1 MSLIRQACALIE
13 DVRFDKK
20 VGVGMV
26 VEGLVVGPLD
36 LAGGA
41 GVGTGVQGQVGREA
55 RYWLLIWAAEYLQ
68 SEVEACD
75 ASLAISSAL
84 SLPKMPLCDLTF

>member
-13 DVRFDKK
+13 DVRFVKK

-26 VEGLVVGPLD
+26 VEGLVVGPLE
-36 LAGGA
+36 LTGGA
-41 GVGTGVQGQVGREA
+41 GVQGQVGREA
-55 RYWLLIWAAEYLQ
+55 RYWLLMWAAEYLQ

>member
-13 DVRFDKK
+13 DVRFVKK
-20 VGVGMV
+20 VGVGM
-26 VEGLVVGPLD
+26 VEGLVVGPLE

-41 GVGTGVQGQVGREA
+41 GVDTGVQGQVGREA

-68 SEVEACD
+68 S
-75 ASLAISSAL
+75 
-84 SLPKMPLCDLTF
+84 